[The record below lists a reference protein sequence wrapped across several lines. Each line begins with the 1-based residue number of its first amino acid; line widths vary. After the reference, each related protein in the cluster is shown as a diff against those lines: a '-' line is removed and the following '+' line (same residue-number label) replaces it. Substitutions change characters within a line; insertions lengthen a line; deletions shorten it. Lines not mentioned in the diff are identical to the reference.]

1 MKLRGNLNALI
12 GVWFIIAPWAIGY
25 SDQSGALWSSIIFGI
40 IQVIVSLWGY
50 DKPGWNSW
58 QNWISTITGVW
69 FVIFP
74 FIYSLTNGEVWSSV
88 ILGLIT
94 IIFSLWNLG
103 SNSGSKAVVKNKT
116 DRNPLFEQT
125 TQDALQRQLTIDYH
139 SGKRKTY

>member
-1 MKLRGNLNALI
+1 MESLNIPKLRGGVIMKLRGNLNALI

-58 QNWISTITGVW
+58 QNWISAITGVW
-69 FVIFP
+69 FIIFP

-88 ILGLIT
+88 VLGLIT

-103 SNSGSKAVVKNKT
+103 SNSGSKA
-116 DRNPLFEQT
+116 
-125 TQDALQRQLTIDYH
+125 A
-139 SGKRKTY
+139 G

>member
-1 MKLRGNLNALI
+1 MI
-12 GVWFIIAPWAIGY
+12 GIWFIIAPWVIGF

-74 FIYSLTNGEVWSSV
+74 FIYSLTKGEVWSGV

-94 IIFSLWNLG
+94 IVFSLWSLG
-103 SNSGSKAVVKNKT
+103 SNSGSKAV
-116 DRNPLFEQT
+116 D
-125 TQDALQRQLTIDYH
+125 
-139 SGKRKTY
+139 

>member
-1 MKLRGNLNALI
+1 MKTRSYLNALI
-12 GVWFIIAPWAIGY
+12 GVWFIIAPWVIGF

-40 IQVIVSLWGY
+40 IQIIVSLWGS

-58 QNWISTITGVW
+58 QNWVSVITGVW

-94 IIFSLWNLG
+94 IVFSLWNLG
-103 SNSGSKAVVKNKT
+103 TSSNAKAV
-116 DRNPLFEQT
+116 
-125 TQDALQRQLTIDYH
+125 
-139 SGKRKTY
+139 G